1 MEINTAGMEMWLEY
15 SRKGRE
21 LLKCDNKI
29 LLGSWGDGA
38 WQKCSLHRCEDLS
51 SDPSTLLKARHV
63 CDFRAERQK
72 QADPKD
78 SLDSLLRVLWPASL
92 SETMSSRFSMCWEH
106 STKVVVPT
114 DL

>member
-1 MEINTAGMEMWLEY
+1 MTIKSSLGAGEMEQ
-15 SRKGRE
+15 
-21 LLKCDNKI
+21 
-29 LLGSWGDGA
+29 
-38 WQKCSLHRCEDLS
+38 WQKCSLHRREDLS
-51 SDPSTLLKARHV
+51 SDPSTLLKVRRV

-72 QADPKD
+72 RADPKG

-106 STKVVVPT
+106 GTKVLVPT